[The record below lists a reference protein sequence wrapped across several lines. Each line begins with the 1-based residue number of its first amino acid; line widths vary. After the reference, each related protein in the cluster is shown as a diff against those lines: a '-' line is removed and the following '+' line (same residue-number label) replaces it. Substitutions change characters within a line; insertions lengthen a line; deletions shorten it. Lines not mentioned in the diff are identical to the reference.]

1 MPTIAC
7 SVPTGY
13 SITSAPS
20 RRIAPAS
27 ASGSGSAASVSVTP
41 SQRASASNVAP
52 CSSVETTTAKKTMLK
67 NSTLFGTPS
76 ITGKVA
82 KTTGSAPRR
91 PAQPSTTCSR
101 SE

>member
-1 MPTIAC
+1 MAC

-13 SITSAPS
+13 SITSAP
-20 RRIAPAS
+20 RRLIAPAS

-41 SQRASASNVAP
+41 SRWASGSKVAP
-52 CSSVETTTAKKTMLK
+52 WSSVETTTAKNTMLK

-76 ITGKVA
+76 ITGNVA
-82 KTTGSAPRR
+82 KTTGSAPRS

-101 SE
+101 NE